1 MKIAIL
7 FDTPIS
13 VYNGVFK
20 AMVNWTVGLKG
31 DLFILNNTSVSH
43 FLRKRNIRY
52 RVIGDL
58 KNISSMLEGYD
69 CVFYDDVSKR
79 LLKAMEEVPIFK
91 IVYVYPVFGLRPM
104 GGLSISNYQSIKTRT
119 MVRASRN
126 IPYRFFIRN
135 YVKDLRLADLTI
147 TQSFTS
153 AGILRYYHGIIPDA
167 ILPNPVDRTVFKP
180 VKESEKIPNKILLF
194 LGSGD
199 GDVDIALLKQLDSF
213 FHESDLNLYVFGYKG
228 ALKFIKKSNYQILDS
243 VTDAE
248 LSYHM
253 ATSLYSLIIQEDE
266 PLSYV
271 SMESISSGTPVIAS
285 YPEESI
291 INGITGYYASKKN
304 YLNMIKFALSSG
316 IDTNTDLFRKASED
330 FDMNPLSEKL
340 IKLIEEH
347 INGNRGKEI

>member
-7 FDTPIS
+7 LDNPIS

-20 AMVNWTVGLKG
+20 AMLNWTIGLKG
-31 DLFILNNTSVSH
+31 DLFILNDKNVSQ
-43 FLRKRNIRY
+43 FLRKRNVKYQI
-52 RVIGDL
+52 ISDL
-58 KNISSMLEGYD
+58 RNISSMLDKYD
-69 CVFYDDVSKR
+69 CVLYDDASKK
-79 LLKAMEEVPIFK
+79 LLKAMEEVRIFK
-91 IVYVYPVFGLRPM
+91 VIYVYPVLGLRPV
-104 GGLSISNYQSIKTRT
+104 GGLSVSNYQSIKTRT
-119 MVRASRN
+119 MVRASRH

-135 YVKDLRLADLTI
+135 YIKDLRMADLTI

-213 FHESDLNLYVFGYKG
+213 FHESDLKIYVFGYKG

-243 VTDAE
+243 VTDNE
-248 LSYHM
+248 LAYHM
-253 ATSLYSLIIQEDE
+253 ATSLYTLIIQEDE

-304 YLNMIKFALSSG
+304 YINMIKTALFSRIG
-316 IDTNTDLFRKASED
+316 TNTDLFRKASAE
-330 FDMNPLSEKL
+330 FDMNLLSEKL
-340 IKLIEEH
+340 VKLIEEH
-347 INGNRGKEI
+347 KNGNQRKEI